1 MADPATTVM
10 QRIEALG
17 QISEEPG
24 RLTRTFCS
32 PAMRRANELVGSWMR
47 EAGMTVR
54 QDAIGNLIGHFPSG
68 TITATD
74 HRSRSTQH
82 ATRNTQ
88 ESPHSDEK
96 LLLLGSHLDTVR
108 DAGKFDGPLGV
119 LTAIACVQQVRDT
132 GARLPFALEVVGF
145 ADEEGVRYHSA
156 YLGSKALTGS
166 LTREDLQRTD
176 AGGVSMAEAIRGF
189 GGNPDALDTARFDP
203 SRLLGYVEVH
213 IEQGPVL
220 EQKNLAAGVVTAIA
234 GQSRMK
240 VTFTGRAGHAGT
252 TPMNLRRDA
261 LCAAAE
267 FLLAAEKLARSQA
280 GLVATVG
287 EITALP
293 GVSNVIAGE
302 VRLSLDLRHAQDA
315 VRRATVSE
323 LENRAA
329 SLAAAR
335 KVGVDWL
342 QVHQTPAVACDQR
355 FSSLLS
361 EAVRR
366 HQPEL
371 ALLPSGAGHDA
382 AAMAAMTPVAMLFVR
397 CKDGLSHHPDESA
410 SVEDVRVAIDVMND
424 FLQLLAR

>member
-1 MADPATTVM
+1 
-10 QRIEALG
+10 
-17 QISEEPG
+17 
-24 RLTRTFCS
+24 
-32 PAMRRANELVGSWMR
+32 
-47 EAGMTVR
+47 
-54 QDAIGNLIGHFPSG
+54 
-68 TITATD
+68 
-74 HRSRSTQH
+74 
-82 ATRNTQ
+82 
-88 ESPHSDEK
+88 
-96 LLLLGSHLDTVR
+96 
-108 DAGKFDGPLGV
+108 
-119 LTAIACVQQVRDT
+119 
-132 GARLPFALEVVGF
+132 
-145 ADEEGVRYHSA
+145 
-156 YLGSKALTGS
+156 
-166 LTREDLQRTD
+166 
-176 AGGVSMAEAIRGF
+176 
-189 GGNPDALDTARFDP
+189 
-203 SRLLGYVEVH
+203 
-213 IEQGPVL
+213 
-220 EQKNLAAGVVTAIA
+220 
-234 GQSRMK
+234 
-240 VTFTGRAGHAGT
+240 
-252 TPMNLRRDA
+252 MNLRRDA